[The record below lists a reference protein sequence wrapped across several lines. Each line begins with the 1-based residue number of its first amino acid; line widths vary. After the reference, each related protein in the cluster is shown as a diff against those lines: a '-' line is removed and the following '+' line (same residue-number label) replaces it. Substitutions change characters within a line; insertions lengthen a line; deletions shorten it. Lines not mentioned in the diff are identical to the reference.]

1 MSGVNSRET
10 HDRKQCFDGF
20 LSNLLTNKKTHAE
33 VTICL
38 KCRNLY
44 AFVSEKKLYLKT
56 KKGKGENRLHV

>member
-20 LSNLLTNKKTHAE
+20 LSNLLTNKITHAE

-44 AFVSEKKLYLKT
+44 SFVSEKNHT
-56 KKGKGENRLHV
+56 